1 MAATN
6 RPSVRA
12 LVILSWVWSLQA
24 HDVISTKITW
34 SQEISRIVYARC
46 LGCHRDGGAAPMA
59 LLSYSQ
65 VRPWAKAIKEEIN
78 ERRMPP
84 WGAMKGFGEFKG
96 DNSLSPVEIHL
107 IADWVEGG
115 VPEGDPQYLPPIP
128 QTLPTKPTSPVAARL
143 VRDGQRLGPMRI
155 VSVAPPLELAEGASL
170 QAVVELPDGATM
182 PLLWLY
188 NFRPKHARTFVYHE
202 PIQVPAGSVLR
213 ISGDPGRIRIHT
225 TTPAKP

>member
-6 RPSVRA
+6 SSVRA
-12 LVILSWVWSLQA
+12 LCILSWAWTLQA
-24 HDVISTKITW
+24 HDVISTKLTW

-46 LGCHRDGGAAPMA
+46 LGCHRDGGSAPMS

-84 WGAMKGFGEFKG
+84 WGAMKGFGDFKD
-96 DNSLSPVEIHL
+96 DNSLSAAEIHL

-115 VPEGDPQYLPPIP
+115 APEGDSQYLPPVP
-128 QTLPTKPTSPVAARL
+128 PPVPAKPASRAAARG
-143 VRDGQRLGPMRI
+143 VRDGERLGPMRI
-155 VSVAPPLELAEGASL
+155 VSIAPPLGLAGGASL
-170 QAVVELPDGATM
+170 QAIAELPDGATV

-188 NFRPKHARTFVYHE
+188 NFRPKHARTFVYRE
-202 PIQVPAGSVLR
+202 PVRLPAGSVLR
-213 ISGDPGRIRIHT
+213 ISGGAQRMRIRI
-225 TTPAKP
+225 K